1 MKITKVTP
9 LLGQGN
15 ICASWVFAKVETDEG
30 IIGYGEGT
38 RHAGPVIAEAIRWL
52 EPHVVGKSPFDV
64 EALYAT
70 MFKATHYTWGAVFSC
85 AITAI
90 ETALWDIMGKA
101 VGKPVYELLGGK
113 VWDNVRLYSHIG
125 GGSQIIGM
133 GVDDGAIASD
143 DFGAIKERAQD
154 LIDRG
159 FTCVKTFQAGRYNV
173 TESNSAGL
181 ADFWPNMHM
190 HRRDIQA
197 TARKVE
203 FIREQVGDDVEITF
217 DAHGLNAVSAL
228 RLAKALEPFDL
239 LWHEEPVHPFN
250 LSALKQLRA
259 ETSIPI
265 AMSERLHAS
274 TEFAEVIDTDA
285 VDVLMVDVQWC
296 GGVSQAKKIAAI
308 AESRYLPITLHNC
321 NSPLASIINAHIAVS
336 LPNFL
341 NMEFMDPDVPWR
353 DEIISEPIQVRNG
366 HLEINDRPGWGV
378 EIDEEALARYP
389 YDRETSAY
397 EERDQRLRRGD
408 KK

>member
-1 MKITKVTP
+1 MKITRVTP
-9 LLGQGN
+9 ILGQGN
-15 ICASWVFAKVETDEG
+15 ICASWVFAKVETDDG
-30 IIGYGEGT
+30 LVGYGEGT

-52 EPHVVGKSPFDV
+52 EPHVVGKNPFDV
-64 EALYAT
+64 EALYTT
-70 MFKATHYTWGAVFSC
+70 MFKATHYTWGAIFSC

-113 VWDNVRLYSHIG
+113 VWDRVRLYSHVG

-133 GVDDGAIASD
+133 NVDEGTIASD
-143 DFGAIKERAQD
+143 DFGAIKERADD
-154 LIDRG
+154 LLARG
-159 FTCVKTFQAGRYNV
+159 FTCVKTFQAGRYNL
-173 TESNSAGL
+173 TESNTAGL
-181 ADFWPNMHM
+181 GDFWPNMHM
-190 HRRDIQA
+190 HRRDIQT

-203 FIREQVGDDVEITF
+203 FIREQVGEDVEITF

-228 RLAKALEPFDL
+228 RLARALEPLDL
-239 LWHEEPVHPFN
+239 LWYEEPVHPFN
-250 LSALKQLRA
+250 LSALRQLRSQ
-259 ETSIPI
+259 TSIPI

-308 AESRYLPITLHNC
+308 AEARYLPVTLHNC

-336 LPNFL
+336 MPNFL

-353 DEIISEPIQVRNG
+353 DEIITEPLQVLDG
-366 HLEINDRPGWGV
+366 HLIISDKPGWGID
-378 EIDEEALARYP
+378 IDENALSRYP
-389 YDRETSAY
+389 YDREMSEY
-397 EERDQRLRRGD
+397 EERDQRLQR
-408 KK
+408 

>member
-1 MKITKVTP
+1 MQMALKMGSPAFSCLMDNMTIHTTHLKGIPMKITRVTP
-9 LLGQGN
+9 ILGQGN
-15 ICASWVFAKVETDEG
+15 ICASWVFAKVETDDG
-30 IIGYGEGT
+30 LVGYGEGT

-52 EPHVVGKSPFDV
+52 EPHVVGKNPFDV
-64 EALYAT
+64 EALYTT

-90 ETALWDIMGKA
+90 ETALWDIKGKA

-113 VWDNVRLYSHIG
+113 VWDRVRLYSHIG
-125 GGSQIIGM
+125 GGSQVIGM
-133 GVDDGAIASD
+133 GVDEGAIASD

-154 LIDRG
+154 LVARG
-159 FTCVKTFQAGRYNV
+159 FTCVKTFQAGRYNI
-173 TESNSAGL
+173 TDGNSAGL

-190 HRRDIQA
+190 GRRDMQA

-239 LWHEEPVHPFN
+239 LWYEEPVHPFN
-250 LSALKQLRA
+250 LSALKQLRG

-296 GGVSQAKKIAAI
+296 GGVSQSKKIAA
-308 AESRYLPITLHNC
+308 S
-321 NSPLASIINAHIAVS
+321 
-336 LPNFL
+336 
-341 NMEFMDPDVPWR
+341 
-353 DEIISEPIQVRNG
+353 
-366 HLEINDRPGWGV
+366 
-378 EIDEEALARYP
+378 
-389 YDRETSAY
+389 
-397 EERDQRLRRGD
+397 RRGPVSAHNVAQLQ
-408 KK
+408 